1 MRNPARRLRLSVD
14 GWYVLP
20 RDLNRFC
27 WLRSSLSDVG
37 GSALYPGVMGPRPIG
52 RPRFSGR
59 DIGLAKDTNPRLL
72 LAACAAGWLND
83 ARKGL
88 ASKLNALNIF

>member
-1 MRNPARRLRLSVD
+1 
-14 GWYVLP
+14 
-20 RDLNRFC
+20 
-27 WLRSSLSDVG
+27 
-37 GSALYPGVMGPRPIG
+37 MGPRPIG